1 MNTTT
6 SISELH
12 ENLKEFSKIWDA
24 EYETHD
30 YTNHPRLDELAIKL
44 FNFDENSPLLSM
56 ELTSGEKIY
65 LEFAKTLANSK
76 KK

>member
-6 SISELH
+6 SIPELH

-44 FNFDENSPLLSM
+44 FNADENSPLLSQG
-56 ELTSGEKIY
+56 LASGEKIY
-65 LEFAKTLANSK
+65 LEYAKILAHSK